1 MSVGVLMFY
10 QMSET
15 TLSSKQNTIKMKVS
29 TKISLESRWIAN
41 QYVDLIR
48 ADKTPAILAAW
59 VEKSKYDIMES
70 INDRRLN
77 MSDTLEKIR
86 IEAKFEIM
94 QQLKQNPDLRMKLVS
109 MRKAQNNS
117 CN

>member
-1 MSVGVLMFY
+1 
-10 QMSET
+10 
-15 TLSSKQNTIKMKVS
+15 MKIRAS
-29 TKISLESRWIAN
+29 TKISIESRLIAN

-48 ADKTPAILAAW
+48 ADKTPAMLAAW

-77 MSDTLEKIR
+77 MADTLEKIR

-94 QQLKQNPDLRMKLVS
+94 QQLKQNPDLRIKLVL